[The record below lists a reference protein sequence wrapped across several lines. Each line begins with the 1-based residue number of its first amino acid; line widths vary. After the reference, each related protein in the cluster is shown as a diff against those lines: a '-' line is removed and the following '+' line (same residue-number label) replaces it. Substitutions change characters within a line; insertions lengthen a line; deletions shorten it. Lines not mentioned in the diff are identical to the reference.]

1 MVANEIGTSNLLRTW
16 ANAGTKTDTD
26 GVTIVGGA
34 IKTDVGWQAG
44 EKPPYQF
51 LNDQMNKYGQKINHC
66 LQNGVPLWNSTTT
79 YTAGNAVGY
88 TNSVWLCVTG
98 NTNSAP
104 TLLNSNWLKVS
115 TATEIATVNSTII
128 SLFGN
133 PTGGNPTR
141 TSDTTIT
148 LPAGLMAKTTDGLDV
163 IKLTSNAVIDISVNG
178 AINRLDTGTVTNDTW
193 YYVWL
198 LKNPTTGTMG
208 GLLSLSATTPTLPSG
223 FSKRAFLGFAIRYKN
238 SKIYPFVV
246 DMNRRQ
252 FTHLPEG
259 DGNTLSVVNRTLN
272 TSYEDIDITAWAFP
286 LSKSIDLT
294 MRSTSGS
301 GINSYVRAKGQI
313 GDNPPSVAIGAEHN
327 RFILPLISDVVIQA
341 KQEGGS
347 GQTKSID
354 IHGYG
359 F

>member
-1 MVANEIGTSNLLRTW
+1 MVDFEVGTSGLVRTW
-16 ANAGTKTDTD
+16 ANSGTKVNTDT
-26 GVTIVGGA
+26 TLVGGVP
-34 IKTDVGWQAG
+34 KTNIGWQPQ
-44 EKPPYQF
+44 EKPPSQYF
-51 LNDQMNKYGQKINHC
+51 NFQMNQLGQKINHC
-66 LQNGVPLWNSTTT
+66 LQNGVPLWNATTA

-104 TLLNSNWLKVS
+104 TVLNSNWLKAS
-115 TATEIATVNSTII
+115 TATDIATVNTTIV

-163 IKLTSNAVIDISVNG
+163 IKLTSNAVVDISVNG
-178 AINRLDTGTVTNDTW
+178 LINRLDTGTVTNDTW

-198 LKNPTTGTMG
+198 VKNPSTTSMG
-208 GLLSLSATTPTLPSG
+208 GLLSLSSTTPTLPSG
-223 FSKRAFLGFAIRYKN
+223 FSKKAFLGFAIRYRN
-238 SKIYPFVV
+238 SKIFPFVV

-252 FTHLPEG
+252 FTHLTDVSG
-259 DGNTLSVVNRTLN
+259 GNDLSVVNRALN

-294 MRSTSGS
+294 VRSTSGA
-301 GINSYVRAKGQI
+301 GLNCYVRAKGQV
-313 GDNPPSVAIGAEHN
+313 GENPPSASVGSEHN

-341 KQEGGS
+341 RQDVGG
-347 GQTKSID
+347 GNTKSID

>member
-1 MVANEIGTSNLLRTW
+1 MVANEIGTSNLVRTW
-16 ANAGTKTDTD
+16 ANAGTKTDAD

-51 LNDQMNKYGQKINHC
+51 LNSQMNQYGQKINHL
-66 LQNGVPLWNSTTT
+66 LQNGVAFWNATTAYISGNMVT
-79 YTAGNAVGY
+79 YGSNA
-88 TNSVWLCVTG
+88 WLCMTG

-104 TLLNSNWLKVS
+104 TLINSNWVKAS
-115 TATEIATVNSTII
+115 TATDITTVNSTII

-163 IKLTSNAVIDISVNG
+163 IKLTSNAVVDISVNG
-178 AINRLDTGTVTNDTW
+178 LINRLDIGTVTNDAW
-193 YYVWL
+193 YYLWL
-198 LKNPTTGTMG
+198 VKNSTTGTMG

-223 FSKRAFLGFAIRYKN
+223 FSKKAFVGFAIRYKN

-246 DMNRRQ
+246 DMNQRR
-252 FTHLPEG
+252 FTHLSEG
-259 DGNTLSVVNRTLN
+259 DGNTLSVFNAGLT
-272 TSYEDIDITAWAFP
+272 TAYQDIDITAWAFP

-294 MRSTSGS
+294 ARNTN
-301 GINSYVRAKGQI
+301 GIANNFNVRPKGMT
-313 GDNPPSVAIGAEHN
+313 GDNPPSNGQASEHN
-327 RFILPLISDVVIQA
+327 RYIMALLSEVVIQA
-341 KQEGGS
+341 KS
-347 GQTKSID
+347 SNASSTNSID